1 MHCHS
6 TIAAVIARQCARK
19 YHKKLKIVYTSH
31 GFPFYE
37 GNNGKKAKLFKLIE
51 NYYSKYTDAIITIC
65 NEDYINAK
73 KMHCNV
79 VKMMHGVGVNIN
91 NFINQKVNK
100 KEYRKEYI
108 K

>member
-1 MHCHS
+1 M
-6 TIAAVIARQCARK
+6 
-19 YHKKLKIVYTSH
+19 
-31 GFPFYE
+31 
-37 GNNGKKAKLFKLIE
+37 GKRLNFKLIE

-100 KEYRKEYI
+100 KEYRKKQER
-108 K
+108 KHETDGKENC